1 MLILTE
7 MLAFQYNVGFCRSWW
22 KRRAFIIQIL
32 SRKASWIAI
41 TI

>member
-7 MLAFQYNVGFCRSWW
+7 MLAMLNDVGFYRSWW
-22 KRRAFIIQIL
+22 KRRAFIIRIL
-32 SRKASWIAI
+32 SRKALWIAI

>member
-7 MLAFQYNVGFCRSWW
+7 MLAMLYDVGFYRSWW
-22 KRRAFIIQIL
+22 KRRAFITRIL

>member
-1 MLILTE
+1 MLILIE
-7 MLAFQYNVGFCRSWW
+7 MLAGFCRSWW